1 MRYHDLAI
9 EIRPTGDASGTPYTA
24 EVRTGGYG
32 RGAVPFELPV
42 PAEALDRLLRH
53 LEDRVWL
60 SRLRSEDG
68 APEEPDEDR
77 HLPPAGEPPEGSE
90 PLSPEV
96 LGGALFSAL
105 FRGDAA
111 KRFYSVLG
119 AVEPSETEGLRLR
132 FVFDPADAD
141 LTELAIVPWELLYR
155 AETRDFLAR
164 SPITPVVR
172 SLDVPR
178 PDRALRPLRVTP
190 RAPLRVLLAE
200 AAPWGVPPLF
210 TPLEAVRVRH
220 ALKPIPSL
228 ELTHLERASFDT
240 TQRRLHRGGFHV
252 LHFMGHGDFDPETGE
267 AVLCFEGPGRAL
279 ERVPAAHLAEHLKR
293 SRSVRLV
300 VLNACLTGALPRD
313 RGQDPFTAAA
323 AALTMAGVPA
333 VVAMQFSISDR
344 AAIAFA
350 AGLYDALAHGD
361 PLEAAV
367 AEGRLAI
374 CREGA
379 CAPAEPA
386 GGRREETLEWA
397 TPVLYLR
404 GEDGRIVEPASE
416 EADAGE
422 TGEAAEGLADTETG
436 GDEPGEPPLR
446 LGIRSRVGLG
456 HDLEAKAERKLDLV
470 RYFDGRWIRD
480 PALWHEAVLP
490 ELRNFLEAAARTGRP
505 LILDLAAHQT
515 LAFAAGRFLEAK
527 SGVSLSVVQRSQAG
541 TDEWPARPGEVP
553 EGTLWRELE
562 SHAREPVEGG
572 DPRKPA
578 AEGEAPG
585 GPLGTESGG
594 GMGGRETRDMAVALS
609 ATHEVLEQV
618 LEYLDEARLPVGR
631 VLHAAVHPEPAP
643 TAVRD
648 GAHALRLA
656 QTLGRAIRSRTPAER
671 RGTLHLFAAAPNGL
685 LLFLGQLAPAFG
697 PVQIYEY
704 DLEGQAHGT
713 YRPTVLLRP

>member
-9 EIRPTGDASGTPYTA
+9 EIRPTGAASGAPYTA

-42 PAEALDRLLRH
+42 PPEALDRLLRH
-53 LEDRVWL
+53 LEDRVWR

-68 APEEPDEDR
+68 APEESNEDR
-77 HLPPAGEPPEGSE
+77 HLPPAGESPDGFE

-105 FRGDAA
+105 FRGDTAN
-111 KRFYSVLG
+111 RFYSVLG
-119 AVEPSETEGLRLR
+119 SVEPSETDGLRVR

-141 LTELAIVPWELLYR
+141 LTELAVVPWELLYR

-164 SPITPVVR
+164 NPFTPVVR

-178 PDRALRPLRVTP
+178 PVRPLRVGP
-190 RAPLRVLLAE
+190 RSPLRVLLAE

-220 ALKPIPSL
+220 ALEQIPGL

-252 LHFMGHGDFDPETGE
+252 LHFMGHGDFDGETGE

-279 ERVPAAHLAEHLKR
+279 ERVPAAQLADHLKR

-300 VLNACLTGALPRD
+300 VLNACLTGALPRE

-350 AGLYDALAHGD
+350 AGFYDALAHGD

-379 CAPAEPA
+379 CAAAEPA

-397 TPVLYLR
+397 TSVLYLR
-404 GEDGRIVEPASE
+404 GEDGRIVEPAPE
-416 EADAGE
+416 EAGAGE
-422 TGEAAEGLADTETG
+422 SGAAEEAPAAAEAG
-436 GDEPGEPPLR
+436 GDRPGEPPLR
-446 LGIRSRVGLG
+446 LGIRSMEGLG

-470 RYFDGRWIRD
+470 RHFDGRWIRD
-480 PALWHEAVLP
+480 PALWHEEVLP
-490 ELRNFLEAAARTGRP
+490 ALHEFLDGAVRTGRP

-527 SGVSLSVVQRSQAG
+527 SGVSLSVIQRSQAG

-553 EGTLWRELE
+553 EGTLWRKLE
-562 SHAREPVEGG
+562 SHAREPVEG
-572 DPRKPA
+572 K
-578 AEGEAPG
+578 E
-585 GPLGTESGG
+585 
-594 GMGGRETRDMAVALS
+594 GREASAASEDRDVAVALS

-618 LEYLDEARLPVGR
+618 LDYLDEARIPAGR

-685 LLFLGQLAPAFG
+685 LLFLGQLAPGFG
-697 PVQIYEY
+697 PVQLYEY
-704 DLEGQAHGT
+704 DFEGRIHGT